1 MIKVKAFGGYSK
13 IGKSMTAIEVDGEIV
28 LTDMGAD
35 IEKLVN
41 FEEDKNDIT
50 INDLTA
56 LIDNGVIPDDR
67 NFFLEE
73 GKKVK
78 AIVLTHGHL
87 DHIWAVPFLSQK
99 YKCPVIATPFTIKV
113 IENLMKNFKVRS
125 LNLVQL
131 NTGTTYKI
139 SENIKLEL
147 VNITHSIPNSSII
160 ALHTKY
166 GVIIYANDWKFDN
179 TPTLGKKPDYD
190 RLEELR
196 KEGVFILISDSTNA
210 EVDGYTFSESVVKI
224 MLEDVIKKS
233 LDNKTI
239 FISTFSSHIARIKNI
254 VEISRKMNRN
264 VMIFGRSMDM
274 YIKAAINTG
283 IINKGTLPEVTIR
296 KEQINSALKF
306 VAERPGKYVII
317 CTGHQ
322 GERGAFLDKL
332 VTGQYQ
338 YHLSNE
344 DAVIFSS
351 RTIPTP
357 INEANKGMLKSAL
370 ESLNVNVADDVHVSG
385 HASKNDHKLL
395 IKMLMPKHLIP
406 SHGGIEKLSAN
417 IELAR
422 EFGYELN
429 KNSHILL
436 DGQEITF
443 E

>member
-13 IGKSMTAIEVDGEIV
+13 IGKSMTAIDIDGEIII
-28 LTDMGAD
+28 TDMGAD

-41 FEEDKNDIT
+41 FEEEKNDIS
-50 INDLTA
+50 INDITA
-56 LIDNGVIPDDR
+56 LIDNNVIPDDKD
-67 NFFLEE
+67 FFLKE
-73 GKKVK
+73 GKNVK

-99 YKCPVIATPFTIKV
+99 YKCPVIAPPFAIKV
-113 IENLMKNFKVRS
+113 IENLMKNFKVKS
-125 LNLVQL
+125 LRLLPL
-131 NTGTTYKI
+131 NTGTKYKI
-139 SENIKLEL
+139 SDGIVIEL
-147 VNITHSIPNSSII
+147 VNITHSIPNSSMI
-160 ALHTKY
+160 AIHTKY

-179 TPTLGKKPDYD
+179 SPTLGRKPDYE
-190 RLEELR
+190 RLEELH
-196 KEGVFILISDSTNA
+196 KEGIFLLISDSTNA
-210 EVDGYTFSESVVKI
+210 DIDGYTFSESIVKT
-224 MLEDVIKKS
+224 MLEDIMKKT
-233 LDNKTI
+233 LGNKTI

-254 VEISRKMNRN
+254 TEISRKLNRN

-274 YIKAAINTG
+274 YTKAAIYTNV
-283 IINKGTLPEVTIR
+283 INKGVLPEVAFR
-296 KEQINSALKF
+296 REQINGLLKH
-306 VAERPGKYVII
+306 VSERPGKYVII

-322 GERGAFLDKL
+322 GEKGAFLDKL

-338 YHLSNE
+338 YRLSNE

-357 INEANKGMLKSAL
+357 LNEANKGMLKNAL
-370 ESLNVNVADDVHVSG
+370 ESLNVNIADNVHVSG

-406 SHGGIEKLSAN
+406 SHGGIEKISAN
-417 IELAR
+417 LELAR

-436 DGQEITF
+436 DNQEITL